1 MVQKRGY
8 LIMMDAKQFI
18 EELAEIL
25 EADPTTLTLDSDFR
39 ESADYWSSLT
49 GFSILIFMQ
58 DRCGVKVSVDDF
70 LEMNTIGDLYKAAS
84 QEGK

>member
-1 MVQKRGY
+1 MT
-8 LIMMDAKQFI
+8 DKQFI
-18 EELAEIL
+18 EEIAELI
-25 EADPTTLTLDSDFR
+25 EADPSQLTMASDFR

-58 DRCGVKVSVDDF
+58 DRCGVNVPVDDF

-84 QEGK
+84 KEGK

>member
-1 MVQKRGY
+1 MTE
-8 LIMMDAKQFI
+8 KQFI

-25 EADPTTLTLDSDFR
+25 EAEPTTLTLDSDFR

-58 DRCGVKVSVDDF
+58 DRCGVNVPVDDF
-70 LEMNTIGDLYKAAS
+70 LEMYTVGDLYKAAS
-84 QEGK
+84 KEGK

>member
-1 MVQKRGY
+1 
-8 LIMMDAKQFI
+8 MDIKQFI
-18 EELAEIL
+18 EEIAEII

-58 DRCGVKVSVDDF
+58 DRCDVKVSVDDF
-70 LEMNTIGDLYKAAS
+70 LEMNTIGDLYKAATN
-84 QEGK
+84 K

>member
-1 MVQKRGY
+1 
-8 LIMMDAKQFI
+8 MMDAKQFI

>member
-1 MVQKRGY
+1 MT
-8 LIMMDAKQFI
+8 DKQFI
-18 EELAEIL
+18 EEIAEII

>member
-1 MVQKRGY
+1 MTE
-8 LIMMDAKQFI
+8 KQFI

-25 EADPTTLTLDSDFR
+25 EADHTTLTLDSDFR

-58 DRCGVKVSVDDF
+58 DRCGVNIPVDDF
-70 LEMNTIGDLYKAAS
+70 LEMHTVGDL
-84 QEGK
+84 

>member
-1 MVQKRGY
+1 
-8 LIMMDAKQFI
+8 MDVKQFV
-18 EELAEIL
+18 EEIAEII

-58 DRCGVKVSVDDF
+58 DRIGVKVSVDDF
-70 LEMNTIGDLYKAAS
+70 LEMNTIGDLYKAATN
-84 QEGK
+84 K